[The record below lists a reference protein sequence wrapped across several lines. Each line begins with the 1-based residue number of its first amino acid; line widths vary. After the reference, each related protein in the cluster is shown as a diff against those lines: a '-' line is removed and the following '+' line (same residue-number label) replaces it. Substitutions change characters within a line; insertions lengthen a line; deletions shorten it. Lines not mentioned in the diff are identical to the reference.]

1 MITIGYA
8 ILLGV
13 IQGLTEFLPIS
24 STAHLTLAGTIL
36 HLIDPQHPEDWTAFI
51 AIMQLGTVTA
61 VILYFLKDLVR
72 MTGSF
77 FTDLRNRSAATSA
90 GWGADSR
97 MIGKII
103 LGTLPVAVIGLAFKK
118 IIEGT
123 FTKEISTIASS
134 LIVVAL
140 ILLLAEIVGKRKRT
154 EEQINW
160 WDALVIGFAQAC
172 ALIPGSS
179 RSGSTITAGLFLG
192 FTREAAARFSF
203 LLSIPAVVASGFFE
217 LYEARH
223 HMANLG
229 PVPLIVSTVVS
240 GIVGYATIA
249 FLLGYLKTHSTKFFV
264 LYRVLLGILLWALL
278 LTHSL

>member
-1 MITIGYA
+1 VITIGYA

-72 MTGSF
+72 MTVSF

>member
-1 MITIGYA
+1 VISIGYA
-8 ILLGV
+8 ILLGI

-24 STAHLTLAGTIL
+24 STAHLTLTGALL
-36 HLIDPQHPEDWTAFI
+36 HLIDPQRPEDWTAYI
-51 AIMQLGTVTA
+51 AIMQLGTVAA
-61 VILYFLKDLVR
+61 VILYFFRDLLR

-77 FTDLRNRSAATSA
+77 VADLRNRAAGTSA
-90 GWGADSR
+90 GWSHNSR
-97 MIGKII
+97 TIGTII

-123 FTKEISTIASS
+123 FTKEITTIATS
-134 LIVVAL
+134 LIAVAL

-154 EEQINW
+154 EEQITW
-160 WDALVIGFAQAC
+160 RDGLVIGFAQAC

-192 FTREAAARFSF
+192 LTRQAAARFSF

-217 LYEARH
+217 MYEVRH
-223 HMANLG
+223 HIGDLG
-229 PVPLIVSTVVS
+229 LLPLMISTVVA

-249 FLLGYLKTHSTKFFV
+249 FLLGYLKTHSTKLFV
-264 LYRVLLGILLWALL
+264 LYRVLLGLLLWGLV
-278 LTHSL
+278 LTHTL